1 MRAAFLLRSSP
12 AQRSL
17 AWVAKAS
24 SFLVPGAAPALCGLL
39 IPLAAVFAQAPDQP
53 PAVFRSGTR
62 LVQVEVTVRGRH
74 VTPPGVGGFLRDL
87 FDTGP
92 PFGPPGP
99 PLEGLTK
106 DDFKLFDNDKPQ
118 PIAFVRGGPV
128 VAAPPVSFP
137 PGAVSNRID
146 SSGKPVN
153 TATVILVDQLNTSP
167 DLIAYERLGLS
178 EMLRS
183 LSAADNHVA
192 LYTMG
197 RNLHV
202 LTDFTSDPKK
212 LLDLAAK
219 VNQPHGA
226 PELGAALKDYGG
238 LLAWNVLDDG
248 SVVPD
253 ALGFAARAEMTVNAM
268 RVVIQHLARV
278 SGRKNLVLLT
288 AQDRLPPQV
297 MGMILQANI
306 VLYPVM
312 VRAVGCG
319 FCSNDELD
327 RENAF
332 STGGRAFFDA
342 RDLTFAVHTAEEDSS
357 TTYLLGFY
365 PPEEML
371 DGKYHRLAVKL
382 RDKTLEVHY
391 RNGYL
396 ATKSAPS
403 PPRLSDQALLD
414 GPLDSTGIGL
424 TAQLEPEPAH
434 PGMRQVELTVD
445 LHDVH
450 LQPEAGRVTG
460 AFEVLLVNQATHD
473 VYSGRIDVNLA
484 PEQLAT
490 ALEKGYRVVVGGI
503 GSQPGEVRIAV
514 RDPGTLAAGSLRLPV
529 PAQ

>member
-1 MRAAFLLRSSP
+1 MRAALLQRISP
-12 AQRSL
+12 VQRSL
-17 AWVAKAS
+17 A
-24 SFLVPGAAPALCGLL
+24 ALCGLI
-39 IPLAAVFAQAPDQP
+39 IPLAAAFAQATDQP
-53 PAVFRSGTR
+53 PAVFHSGTR
-62 LVQVEVTVRGRH
+62 LVQVEVTVRGKH
-74 VTPPGVGGFLRDL
+74 VTPPGVSGFLKDL

-99 PLEGLTK
+99 PLQGLTK
-106 DDFKLFDNDKPQ
+106 DDFKLFDNDKPE
-118 PIAFVRGGPV
+118 PIAFVRGGPADATA
-128 VAAPPVSFP
+128 AAPLP

-146 SSGKPVN
+146 NSGKPAN

-167 DLIAYERLGLS
+167 DLIAYERVGLS

-202 LTDFTSDPKK
+202 LTDFTNDPKK

-219 VNQPHGA
+219 VNQPHGP

-253 ALGFAARAEMTVNAM
+253 ALALAARAEMTVNAM
-268 RVVIQHLARV
+268 KVVIQHLARV

-288 AQDRLPPQV
+288 AQDRLPPQI

-312 VRAVGCG
+312 VRAVACG
-319 FCSNDELD
+319 FCDNDELD

-357 TTYLLGFY
+357 TSYLLGFY

-396 ATKSAPS
+396 ATKSDPPAPKF
-403 PPRLSDQALLD
+403 SDQALLD
-414 GPLDSTGIGL
+414 DPLQASGIGL
-424 TAQLEPEPAH
+424 TAQLEPDPAH

-445 LHDVH
+445 LRDVH
-450 LQPEAGRVTG
+450 LQPEAGRVMG
-460 AFEVLLVNQATHD
+460 AFEVLLVNQTTHD
-473 VYSGRIDVNLA
+473 VYSGRIQMNLA

-490 ALEKGYRVVVGGI
+490 ALEKGYKVVVGGI
-503 GSQPGEVRIAV
+503 GPQPGEVRIAV
-514 RDPGTLAAGSLRLPV
+514 RDPGTLVAGSLRIPV
-529 PAQ
+529 PRE